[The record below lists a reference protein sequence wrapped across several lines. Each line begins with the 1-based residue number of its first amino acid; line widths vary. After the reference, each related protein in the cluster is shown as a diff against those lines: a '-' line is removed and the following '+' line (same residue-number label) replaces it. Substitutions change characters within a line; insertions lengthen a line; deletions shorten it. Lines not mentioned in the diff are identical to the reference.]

1 MDISQLIQS
10 IVLGIIQGIT
20 EWLPISS
27 KAMMSVVMVS
37 FYNMSLTEAVYYAIW
52 LHIGSL
58 FAVALFYR
66 SDIFRLLGN
75 LPTYARDVRHPSGYN
90 RLTTFLIIATFATAL
105 VGAPLLVFGL
115 TKLQLTGSYAIAFI
129 GALLI
134 GTGLLQLHARQ
145 RVGKRNRSLSLTDAI
160 IVGLLQGVAILP
172 GFSRSG
178 LTVSALLLR
187 RYSAQDALNL
197 SFLMYIPAVIGAEIG
212 LSLIKSGSYFTVYA
226 LIAIV
231 IAFFFSLLTI
241 STLLKVAERINF
253 GYFCILIGCLA
264 LVPLLITLT
273 GVVPGV

>member
-66 SDIFRLLGN
+66 SDIIKLFAN
-75 LPTYARDVRHPSGYN
+75 LPTYVRDVRHPSGYN

-105 VGAPLLVFGL
+105 IGAPLLVFGL

-145 RVGKRNRSLSLTDAI
+145 RGGTRNGSLSPMDAI
-160 IVGLLQGVAILP
+160 IAGILQGVAILP

-187 RYSAQDALNL
+187 RYSAEDALNF

-212 LSLIKSGSYFTVYA
+212 LSVIKSGSYFTVYA
-226 LIAIV
+226 LIAII
-231 IAFFFSLLTI
+231 IAFCFSLLTI

-253 GYFCILIGCLA
+253 GYFCIVIGCLA
-264 LVPLLITLT
+264 LVPLVITLS
-273 GVVPGV
+273 GVLPGV

>member
-1 MDISQLIQS
+1 
-10 IVLGIIQGIT
+10 
-20 EWLPISS
+20 
-27 KAMMSVVMVS
+27 MMSVVMVS

-66 SDIFRLLGN
+66 SDIIKLFAN
-75 LPTYARDVRHPSGYN
+75 LPTYVRDVRHPSGYN

-105 VGAPLLVFGL
+105 IGAPLLVFGL

-145 RVGKRNRSLSLTDAI
+145 RVGTRNRSLSPIDAI
-160 IVGLLQGVAILP
+160 IAGILQGVAILP

-187 RYSAQDALNL
+187 RYSAEDALNL

-226 LIAIV
+226 LIAII
-231 IAFFFSLLTI
+231 IAFCFSLLTI

-264 LVPLLITLT
+264 LVPLVITLT
-273 GVVPGV
+273 GVLPGV

>member
-1 MDISQLIQS
+1 MDITLLIQS
-10 IVLGIIQGIT
+10 IILGIIQGVT

-27 KAMMSVVMVS
+27 KAMMSVIMVS
-37 FYNMSLTEAVYYAIW
+37 FYGFSLTEAVYYAIW

-58 FAVALFYR
+58 CAVLVFYR
-66 SDIFRLLGN
+66 SDIAKILRN
-75 LPTYARDVRHPSGYN
+75 LPTYARDVRRPTGYN
-90 RLTTFLIIATFATAL
+90 RLTTFLIVATLFTAF

-145 RVGKRNRSLSLTDAI
+145 RVGKRNRSLSLTDAAI
-160 IVGLLQGVAILP
+160 TGVLQGVAILP

-212 LSLIKSGSYFTVYA
+212 LQVIKSGSYFTPYA

-231 IAFFFSLLTI
+231 VSFFVAILTI
-241 STLLKVAERINF
+241 STLLRVAERINF
-253 GYFCILIGCLA
+253 GYFCIFIGCLA
-264 LVPLLITLT
+264 LVPLFITLS
-273 GVVPGV
+273 GILPGV

>member
-1 MDISQLIQS
+1 
-10 IVLGIIQGIT
+10 
-20 EWLPISS
+20 
-27 KAMMSVVMVS
+27 
-37 FYNMSLTEAVYYAIW
+37 
-52 LHIGSL
+52 
-58 FAVALFYR
+58 
-66 SDIFRLLGN
+66 
-75 LPTYARDVRHPSGYN
+75 
-90 RLTTFLIIATFATAL
+90 
-105 VGAPLLVFGL
+105 LLVFGL

-145 RVGKRNRSLSLTDAI
+145 RVGKRNRSLSPIDAI
-160 IVGLLQGVAILP
+160 IVGMLQGVAILP

-212 LSLIKSGSYFTVYA
+212 LTVIKSGSYFTLYA

-241 STLLKVAERINF
+241 STLLRVAERINF

-264 LVPLLITLT
+264 LVPLVITLT
-273 GVVPGV
+273 GVLPGV